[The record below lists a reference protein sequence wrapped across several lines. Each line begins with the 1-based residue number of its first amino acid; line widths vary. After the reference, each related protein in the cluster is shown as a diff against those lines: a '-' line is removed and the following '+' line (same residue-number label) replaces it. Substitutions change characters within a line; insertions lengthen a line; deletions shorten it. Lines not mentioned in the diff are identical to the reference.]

1 MSKKLS
7 QTPKNAAIVEKIT
20 TFSSRLASKNYGQK
34 YNAKDRE
41 VSRAKIPICP
51 LLPLAIDTHTITVK
65 RDGIHTCILFHKNIE
80 FTRDAKNSLFHPAYE
95 ITSSNPTNHSSASAR
110 NTRCP
115 LWSALDLRDGYFPP
129 HPTNRDP
136 TSARSTRCPFWR
148 ALVLRDPSSM
158 SITHDFPG
166 TTRNERYHSKFHPR
180 RE

>member
-65 RDGIHTCILFHKNIE
+65 RDGIHTCILFHKNLE
-80 FTRDAKNSLFHPAYE
+80 FTRDAKNSLFHPDYE
-95 ITSSNPTNHSSASAR
+95 LPHLIPPIIR
-110 NTRCP
+110 PLQRETRG
-115 LWSALDLRDGYFPP
+115 ALSEVHWIYGTVISLPPDKSLSYFSEKHEVPFLKWIGFKRPP
-129 HPTNRDP
+129 IN
-136 TSARSTRCPFWR
+136 
-148 ALVLRDPSSM
+148 
-158 SITHDFPG
+158 IYTHEFPG
-166 TTRNERYHSKFHPR
+166 TNDTTRNFTHAVNN
-180 RE
+180 

>member
-7 QTPKNAAIVEKIT
+7 QTRKIAAIVEKIT
-20 TFSSRLASKNYGQK
+20 TYSSRLESKNYGEK

-41 VSRAKIPICP
+41 VSRAKIPMCP
-51 LLPLAIDTHTITVK
+51 LLPLDIDTHTITVK

-115 LWSALDLRDGYFPP
+115 LWSALDLRDGYPPPTRPIIIPLRRETRGALSEVHWFYGTPYQYLLLTTFPERMIPLEFPP
-129 HPTNRDP
+129 TP
-136 TSARSTRCPFWR
+136 
-148 ALVLRDPSSM
+148 
-158 SITHDFPG
+158 
-166 TTRNERYHSKFHPR
+166 
-180 RE
+180 